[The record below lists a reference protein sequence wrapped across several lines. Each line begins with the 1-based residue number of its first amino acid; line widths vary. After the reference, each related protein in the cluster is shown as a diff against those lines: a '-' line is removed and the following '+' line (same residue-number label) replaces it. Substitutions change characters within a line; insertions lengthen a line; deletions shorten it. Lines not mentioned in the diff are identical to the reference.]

1 MTQSPGPGSAMLQIP
16 ARTVRHALTLDGI
29 SHSYGTGLAVDD
41 VTLEVRDGELM
52 ALVGPSG
59 CGKST
64 LLRIIAGFVQQTAG
78 RVIIGDAA
86 VDDVP
91 AERREVGIVFQ
102 NYALFPHMTVAN
114 NVAYGL
120 AVRRMPREARRQQT
134 LDILHTVQ
142 MKTFTGRYPRE
153 LSGGQQQRVAL
164 ARALVLRPKLL
175 LLDEPFAALDKN
187 LRLDMQIEI
196 KRLQRQFGLTA
207 IMVTHDQ
214 SEAMSIS
221 DRIAV
226 MNRGRI
232 EQLDAPVAIYDR
244 PATLFVNSFVGSCS
258 LLDGRV
264 EARTEA
270 GYRVRLA
277 QGATVLARSRQDLA
291 NGHAVVVSARPEQ
304 LALFEQDGEDRFPVD
319 VVLSLPMAGNVIH
332 DVAAADGTT
341 IKVEARRTGAP
352 LHETGSRLY
361 CGLAPGNLPNVFP
374 KT

>member
-1 MTQSPGPGSAMLQIP
+1 MLQIP

-64 LLRIIAGFVQQTAG
+64 LLRIIAGFVRQTAG
-78 RVIIGDAA
+78 RVIIGDDAI
-86 VDDVP
+86 DDVP

-120 AVRRMPREARRQQT
+120 AVRHMPRQARRRQT
-134 LDILHTVQ
+134 LNILDTVQ
-142 MKTFTGRYPRE
+142 MNAFAGRYPRE

-164 ARALVLRPKLL
+164 ARALVLKPQLL

-226 MNRGRI
+226 MNGGRI

-264 EARTEA
+264 EARTET

-277 QGATVLARSRQDLA
+277 LGATVLARSLLDLA
-291 NGHAVVVSARPEQ
+291 NGDAVVVSARPEQ
-304 LALFEQDGEDRFPVD
+304 LALFEQDGEDRFAVE

-341 IKVEARRTGAP
+341 VKVEARRAGAT
-352 LHETGSRLY
+352 LHEPGSSLY
-361 CGLAPGNLPNVFP
+361 CGLAAGTLPNIFP
-374 KT
+374 KA

>member
-1 MTQSPGPGSAMLQIP
+1 MLQMP
-16 ARTVRHALTLDGI
+16 ARTLRSALTLDSI
-29 SHSYGTGLAVDD
+29 SHSYGSGLAVDD
-41 VTLEVRDGELM
+41 VTLEVRDGELVS
-52 ALVGPSG
+52 LVGPSG

-64 LLRIIAGFVQQTAG
+64 LLRIIAGFVRQTAG
-78 RVIIGDAA
+78 RVIIADAA
-86 VDDVP
+86 IDDLP
-91 AERREVGIVFQ
+91 AELREVGIVFQ

-120 AVRRMPREARRQQT
+120 AVRRVPREAQRQQV
-134 LDILHTVQ
+134 LDILDTVQ
-142 MKTFTGRYPRE
+142 MKAFAARYPRE

-164 ARALVLRPKLL
+164 ARALVLKPKLL

-232 EQLDAPVAIYDR
+232 EQLDVPVVIYDR

-258 LLDGRV
+258 LLEGRV
-264 EARTEA
+264 EAQNQ
-270 GYRVRLA
+270 GSYRVRLA
-277 QGATVLARSRQDLA
+277 HGALVPARAGQELTVGD
-291 NGHAVVVSARPEQ
+291 AVVLSARPEQ
-304 LALFEQDGEDRFPVD
+304 LALFDTAGEDRFPVD

-341 IKVEARRTGAP
+341 IKVESRRAGTAANEP
-352 LHETGSRLY
+352 GSRRF
-361 CGLAPGNLPNVFP
+361 CGLATGSLPNIFP
-374 KT
+374 KA

>member
-1 MTQSPGPGSAMLQIP
+1 MLQTP
-16 ARTVRHALTLDGI
+16 ARTLKRALTLDAI
-29 SHSYGTGLAVDD
+29 SHSYGAGLAVDD
-41 VTLEVRDGELM
+41 VTLEVNDGELI
-52 ALVGPSG
+52 AVVGPSG

-64 LLRIIAGFVQQTAG
+64 LLRIIAGFVRQTAG
-78 RVIIGDAA
+78 RVIIGDA
-86 VDDVP
+86 VIDDLP

-102 NYALFPHMTVAN
+102 NYALFPHMTVYN

-120 AVRRMPREARRQQT
+120 AVRRLSTEARRQQVT
-134 LDILHTVQ
+134 AILDTVQ
-142 MKTFTGRYPRE
+142 MTSFAGRYPRE

-164 ARALVLRPKLL
+164 ARALVLKPTLL

-232 EQLDAPVAIYDR
+232 EQLDTPVVVYDH

-258 LLDGRV
+258 LLGGAI
-264 EARTEA
+264 EAREAA

-277 QGATVLARSRQDLA
+277 HGAVMIARSGQELA
-291 NGHAVVVSARPEQ
+291 VGDDVVLSVRPEQ
-304 LALFEQDGEDRFPVD
+304 LALFDREARDRFPVE
-319 VVLSLPMAGNVIH
+319 VVLSLPMAGNIVY
-332 DVAAADGTT
+332 DVATPDGTM
-341 IKVEARRTGAP
+341 IKIEARRSDAAQY
-352 LHETGSRLY
+352 LLGSRQF
-361 CGLAPGNLPNVFP
+361 CGLTAGSVPSIFP
-374 KT
+374 QKPCTS

>member
-1 MTQSPGPGSAMLQIP
+1 ML
-16 ARTVRHALTLDGI
+16 ARTPLSALTLDAI
-29 SHSYGTGLAVDD
+29 SHSYGSALAVDG
-41 VTLEVRDGELM
+41 VTLDVRDGELLS
-52 ALVGPSG
+52 LVGPSG

-64 LLRIIAGFVQQTAG
+64 LLRIIAGLVRQTAG
-78 RVIIGDAA
+78 RVTIADIS
-86 VDDVP
+86 VDDLP

-120 AVRRMPREARRQQT
+120 AVRRVSKEARRQRVR
-134 LDILHTVQ
+134 DILETVQ
-142 MKTFTGRYPRE
+142 MKVFAGRYPRE

-164 ARALVLRPKLL
+164 ARVLVLKPKLL

-232 EQLDAPVAIYDR
+232 EQLDVPVVIYDR

-258 LLDGRV
+258 LLHGRIA
-264 EARTEA
+264 ARDEA
-270 GYRVRLA
+270 GYRVHLA
-277 QGATVLARSRQDLA
+277 QGATVAARGTHGLAVGD
-291 NGHAVVVSARPEQ
+291 AVVLSARPEQ
-304 LALFEQDGEDRFPVD
+304 LALFDTAGADRFPVD

-332 DVAAADGTT
+332 DAAAPDGTT
-341 IKVEARRTGAP
+341 IKVESRRAGAP
-352 LHETGSRLY
+352 LYEPGSRRY
-361 CGLAPGNLPNVFP
+361 CGLAPGSLPNVFP
-374 KT
+374 AA

>member
-1 MTQSPGPGSAMLQIP
+1 MLQLP

-29 SHSYGTGLAVDD
+29 SHNYGAGLAVDD

-64 LLRIIAGFVQQTAG
+64 LLRIIAGFLRQTAG
-78 RVIIGDAA
+78 RVIIGDGA

-120 AVRRMPREARRQQT
+120 AVRRIPREARRKQT
-134 LDILHTVQ
+134 LDILNTVQ
-142 MKTFTGRYPRE
+142 MKSFADRYPRE

-226 MNRGRI
+226 MNRGCI
-232 EQLDAPVAIYDR
+232 EQLDTPVVVYDR

-258 LLDGRV
+258 LLDGRI
-264 EARTEA
+264 EKRMEA
-270 GYRVRLA
+270 GYRVRLVH
-277 QGATVLARSRQDLA
+277 GATVIARSQQELA
-291 NGHAVVVSARPEQ
+291 VGELVVVSARPEQ
-304 LALFEQDGEDRFPVD
+304 LALFGEDGADRFAVD
-319 VVLSLPMAGNVIH
+319 VVLSLPIAGNVIH
-332 DVAAADGTT
+332 DVAAADGTA
-341 IKVEARRTGAP
+341 IKVEGRRVGAP
-352 LHETGSRLY
+352 LHEPGARLY
-361 CGLAPGNLPNVFP
+361 CGLAPGTLPNVFP
-374 KT
+374 RHDAKEE

>member
-1 MTQSPGPGSAMLQIP
+1 MLQMP

-29 SHSYGTGLAVDD
+29 SHSYGGGLAVDD

-64 LLRIIAGFVQQTAG
+64 LLRVIAGFVRQTAG
-78 RVIIGDAA
+78 RVIIADAA
-86 VDDVP
+86 IDDVP

-120 AVRRMPREARRQQT
+120 AVRRVPKEARRQLT
-134 LDILHTVQ
+134 LDILETVQ
-142 MKTFTGRYPRE
+142 MKAFAGRYPRE

-164 ARALVLRPKLL
+164 ARALVLKPKLL

-232 EQLDAPVAIYDR
+232 EQLDTPVVVYDR
-244 PATLFVNSFVGSCS
+244 PGTLFVNSFVGSCS

-264 EARTEA
+264 EGRTEA
-270 GYRVRLA
+270 GYWVRLA
-277 QGATVLARSRQDLA
+277 QGAIVLARSLQELA
-291 NGHAVVVSARPEQ
+291 DTRAVVVSARPEQ
-304 LALFEQDGEDRFPVD
+304 LALFDQPGEDRFAVD

-332 DVAAADGTT
+332 DVAALDGTA
-341 IKVEARRTGAP
+341 IKVEARRAGAA
-352 LHETGSRLY
+352 LHEPGSRLY
-361 CGLAPGNLPNVFP
+361 CGLAPGSLPNIFP
-374 KT
+374 KA

>member
-1 MTQSPGPGSAMLQIP
+1 MLQIP

-64 LLRIIAGFVQQTAG
+64 LLRIIAGFVHQTAG

-277 QGATVLARSRQDLA
+277 QGATFLARSRQDLA

>member
-1 MTQSPGPGSAMLQIP
+1 ML
-16 ARTVRHALTLDGI
+16 ARTDGSALTLDAI
-29 SHSYGTGLAVDD
+29 SHTYGSGLAVDD
-41 VTLEVRDGELM
+41 VTLEVRNGELIS
-52 ALVGPSG
+52 LLGPSG

-64 LLRIIAGFVQQTAG
+64 LLRIIAGFVRQTAG
-78 RVIIGDAA
+78 RVIIAD
-86 VDDVP
+86 VVIDDLP

-120 AVRRMPREARRQQT
+120 AVRGISAQARRQQV
-134 LDILHTVQ
+134 LNILKTVQ
-142 MKTFTGRYPRE
+142 MEQFAARYPRE

-164 ARALVLRPKLL
+164 ARALVLQPKLL

-196 KRLQRQFGLTA
+196 KRLQRQFGLTT

-226 MNRGRI
+226 MNRGRV
-232 EQLDAPVAIYDR
+232 EQLDVPAAIYDR

-258 LLDGRV
+258 LLSGRI
-264 EARTEA
+264 EARDEA

-277 QGATVLARSRQDLA
+277 QGATVTARGAQGLAVGD
-291 NGHAVVVSARPEQ
+291 AVVLSARPEQ
-304 LALFEQDGEDRFPVD
+304 LALFETEDVDRFPVD
-319 VVLSLPMAGNVIH
+319 VVLSSPMAGNVVH
-332 DVAAADGTT
+332 DATAPDGTT
-341 IKVEARRTGAP
+341 IKVEARRAGAA
-352 LHETGSRLY
+352 LYESGTRRY
-361 CGLAPGNLPNVFP
+361 CGFASGGLPNVFP
-374 KT
+374 DT

>member
-1 MTQSPGPGSAMLQIP
+1 MLQMP
-16 ARTVRHALTLDGI
+16 ARTLRSALTLDGI
-29 SHSYGTGLAVDD
+29 SHSYGSGLAVDN
-41 VTLEVRDGELM
+41 VTLEVRDGELIS
-52 ALVGPSG
+52 LVGPSG

-64 LLRIIAGFVQQTAG
+64 LLRIIAGFVRQTAG

-86 VDDVP
+86 IDDLP
-91 AERREVGIVFQ
+91 PEQREVGIVFQ

-120 AVRRMPREARRQQT
+120 AVRRVARDARHQQVF
-134 LDILHTVQ
+134 DILDTVR
-142 MKTFTGRYPRE
+142 MKAFAARYPRE

-226 MNRGRI
+226 MNTGRI
-232 EQLDAPVAIYDR
+232 EQLDVPVVIYDR

-258 LLDGRV
+258 LLEGRI
-264 EARTEA
+264 EGRAEA

-277 QGATVLARSRQDLA
+277 QGATVIARGVREMAVGD
-291 NGHAVVVSARPEQ
+291 AVVLSARPEQ
-304 LALFEQDGEDRFPVD
+304 LALYDTAAEDRFPVD

-332 DVAAADGTT
+332 DVAARDGTT
-341 IKVEARRTGAP
+341 IKVESRRASAS
-352 LHETGSRLY
+352 LHEPGSSRY
-361 CGLAPGNLPNVFP
+361 CGLASGSLPNVFP
-374 KT
+374 KV

>member
-1 MTQSPGPGSAMLQIP
+1 MLQMP

-29 SHSYGTGLAVDD
+29 SHSYGTGLAVDN

-64 LLRIIAGFVQQTAG
+64 LLRIIAGFVHQTAG
-78 RVIIGDAA
+78 RVIIGNVAI
-86 VDDVP
+86 DDVP

-120 AVRRMPREARRQQT
+120 AVRRLSREARRQQT
-134 LDILHTVQ
+134 FDILDTVQ
-142 MKTFTGRYPRE
+142 MKAFAGRYPRE

-164 ARALVLRPKLL
+164 ARALVLKPKLL

-226 MNRGRI
+226 MNRGGI

-258 LLDGRV
+258 LLEGRL

-277 QGATVLARSRQDLA
+277 QGATVLARSLKDLA
-291 NGHAVVVSARPEQ
+291 NGDAVVVSARPEQ
-304 LALFEQDGEDRFPVD
+304 LALFEQDGDDRFAVQ
-319 VVLSLPMAGNVIH
+319 VVLSLPMAGNVMH
-332 DVAAADGTT
+332 DVAAADSTT

-352 LHETGSRLY
+352 LHEPGSRLY
-361 CGLAPGNLPNVFP
+361 CGLAPGTLPNVFP
-374 KT
+374 KA

>member
-1 MTQSPGPGSAMLQIP
+1 MLQVA
-16 ARTVRHALTLDGI
+16 ARTVRHALTLDGV
-29 SHSYGTGLAVDD
+29 SHSYGSGLAVDD

-64 LLRIIAGFVQQTAG
+64 LLRIIAGFVRQSAG
-78 RVIIGDAA
+78 RVIVGDDAI
-86 VDDVP
+86 DDVP
-91 AERREVGIVFQ
+91 AERREIGIVFQ
-102 NYALFPHMTVAN
+102 NYALFPHMTVAD

-120 AVRRMPREARRQQT
+120 AVRRVRREERRRQI
-134 LDILHTVQ
+134 LDILDTVQ
-142 MKTFTGRYPRE
+142 MKAFAARYPRE

-164 ARALVLRPKLL
+164 ARALVLKPKLL

-226 MNRGRI
+226 MNHGRI
-232 EQLDAPVAIYDR
+232 EQLDAPVVIYDR

-264 EARTEA
+264 EARTSA
-270 GYRVRLA
+270 GYSVRLA
-277 QGATVLARSRQDLA
+277 LG
-291 NGHAVVVSARPEQ
+291 AVVEARCAQRLADGAPVSVSARPEQ
-304 LALFEQDGEDRFPVD
+304 LALYPADGEDRFAVD

-332 DVAAADGTT
+332 DVAAADGAT
-341 IKVEARRTGAP
+341 IKVEARRAGAT
-352 LHETGSRLY
+352 LHEPGSRLY
-361 CGLAPGNLPNVFP
+361 CGLAPGSLPNAFP
-374 KT
+374 KA

>member
-1 MTQSPGPGSAMLQIP
+1 MTQSSGPGSSMLQIP

-64 LLRIIAGFVQQTAG
+64 LLRIIAGFVHQTAG

-142 MKTFTGRYPRE
+142 MQTFTGRYPRE

-264 EARTEA
+264 EVRTEA

-277 QGATVLARSRQDLA
+277 QGATVLAPSRQDLA

-341 IKVEARRTGAP
+341 IKVEARRTDAR

-361 CGLAPGNLPNVFP
+361 CGLAPGSLPNVFP